1 MEFEKSMSSVQAF
14 VSGAAESMDQLNS
27 KAIELGGS
35 TAFTGAQVADAMV
48 ELGKAGLSAKE
59 VLNSIGGVLSL
70 ATAGSLGIA
79 EAAGVAGSALKQ
91 FGLDASQTTFVA
103 DALAKAASSGN
114 TTLGILGNQL
124 TFASQAAQRAGMD
137 FEETIAFISFLSD
150 GIGAEKAGRG
160 AASIFSAMSAPTDAA
175 RKAMK
180 ELGVSFTTASGQ
192 FKALPNVVNEFN
204 SALVALNP
212 EEKSRLLGAIF
223 NEQAIRGFEFAL
235 KRGGDSIDSA
245 FQKVKQNSGFADEVA
260 NVLLDNTSGA
270 FTKIGNS
277 FSAVATNLWQ
287 AFGPPAKGILE
298 GWAIIFNSTIVP
310 ASAMLGTMFDGL
322 ADGSAWRRFK
332 EHATS
337 ALESVGES
345 VVKTFT
351 GIEKRQNRLLLA
363 FEEFEHITEPING
376 AGTPPK
382 TEKSFKELATSV
394 FGADTF
400 GAAEAA
406 AENVRAMEKE
416 AAQRDLLS
424 SGFQDFMNEPLVS
437 GLSMMSDSLPRS
449 ADALM
454 ELDEKANANENA
466 GSSNPLNVALK
477 GSREAFDVINKAI
490 KGTKDAHQKT
500 IAKESEK
507 QTKLLQKTVDLID
520 GIPDAMSQP
529 EVFSFA

>member
-1 MEFEKSMSSVQAF
+1 MSSVQAF
-14 VSGAAESMDQLNS
+14 VSGAAESMDRLNS

-48 ELGKAGLSAKE
+48 ELGKSGLSAKE
-59 VLNSIGGVLSL
+59 VLGSIDGVLSL

-79 EAAGVAGSALKQ
+79 EAAGIAGSALKQ
-91 FGLDASQTTFVA
+91 FGLDASRTAFVA

-175 RKAMK
+175 QKAMSD
-180 ELGVSFTTASGQ
+180 LGVSFTTAAGQ
-192 FKALPNVVNEFN
+192 FKSLPAIVNEFN

-245 FQKVKQNSGFADEVA
+245 FQKVKQNAGFADTVA
-260 NVLLDNTSGA
+260 DTLLDNTSGA

-277 FSAVATNLWQ
+277 LSAVATNLWQ
-287 AFGPPAKGILE
+287 AFGPPSKAILE
-298 GWAIIFNSTIVP
+298 GWAIIFNNTIVP
-310 ASAMLGTMFDGL
+310 ASAMLGTMFDGI

-332 EHATS
+332 EHATT

-345 VVKTFT
+345 IVKTFT
-351 GIEKRQNRLLLA
+351 GIEKSQKRLMLA
-363 FEEFEHITEPING
+363 FEEIEHITEPAN
-376 AGTPPK
+376 AVAPDSQ
-382 TEKSFKELATSV
+382 KSFKELATSV
-394 FGADTF
+394 FGTAAF

-406 AENVRAMEKE
+406 AENVRAMERE

-424 SGFQDFMNEPLVS
+424 SGFQDFMNEAVTP
-437 GLSMMSDSLPRS
+437 GLSLMGDNLPES
-449 ADALM
+449 ADVLM
-454 ELDEKANANENA
+454 SMKEDSSQSESGNATR
-466 GSSNPLNVALK
+466 NPLSVALK